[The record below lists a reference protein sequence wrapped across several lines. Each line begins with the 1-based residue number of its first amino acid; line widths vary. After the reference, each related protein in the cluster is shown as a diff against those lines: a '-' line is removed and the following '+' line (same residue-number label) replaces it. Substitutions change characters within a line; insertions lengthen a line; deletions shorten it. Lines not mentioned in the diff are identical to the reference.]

1 MITGTIS
8 INNKKKLNL
17 ETLKIV
23 FTNFQVS
30 SWAYNFTNC
39 GLNAVWKLETKLYT
53 PLLTWFDIP
62 IAAFTITPQKTFK
75 RSEIPCWEHTFAA
88 FPGTKL
94 PSNFYE
100 KILEDIKDYP
110 AYAVKLDDKIVGFC
124 YLCSYKNYKTLRETA
139 EVICYLSYDAKGKGI
154 GYNCLKLLMQV
165 VDILA
170 EMGLKNLIAL
180 LSTKN
185 KISTK
190 FYYKYGFKSCG
201 IIQNIVKKFDT
212 EFGIII
218 LKKTL

>member
-1 MITGTIS
+1 M
-8 INNKKKLNL
+8 
-17 ETLKIV
+17 
-23 FTNFQVS
+23 
-30 SWAYNFTNC
+30 
-39 GLNAVWKLETKLYT
+39 
-53 PLLTWFDIP
+53 
-62 IAAFTITPQKTFK
+62 
-75 RSEIPCWEHTFAA
+75 
-88 FPGTKL
+88 
-94 PSNFYE
+94 
-100 KILEDIKDYP
+100 LEDIKDYP

-154 GYNCLKLLMQV
+154 GYNCLKKLE
-165 VDILA
+165 DDA
-170 EMGLKNLIAL
+170 REMGLKNLIAL